1 VGFEKGCDFHG
12 GLPQGSGRKLGREGL
27 TLKEV
32 VGGLLGPVTV
42 RALRG

>member
-1 VGFEKGCDFHG
+1 MGFKKGCDFLG
-12 GLPQGSGRKLGREGL
+12 GHPQGSGRKLGREGF

-32 VGGLLGPVTV
+32 VGGLLVSVTV